1 MEPAN
6 KPPVTERRRRNRDE
20 QTEIEFLPDADA
32 IERTPLPRYVRMTLH
47 VLALAFV
54 TFILWASFSQVE
66 TIVQAHGRLVT
77 PDSNIVVQPLETSIV
92 QKVLVTQGQVVKKG
106 QVLATLDPTFTQA
119 DEAQLRTRL
128 RSLDTQADSL
138 RSELSGK
145 PGTAPRLK
153 DADDILQ
160 AQLSTERQA
169 NYDAQKRRMDE
180 NIERLKASV
189 ETNKRDQ
196 VVLAQRLKS
205 LSEIEAMQEKLV
217 AENFGAKMQLLEARD
232 RRLEVE
238 RSLTMGRNK
247 DTELAR
253 ELAGA
258 EAERAAFTKNWRQ
271 KSMEDLLSATRE
283 RDSIAEQLAKAD
295 KRHRLVQL
303 ESPADA
309 VVLEVGKLS
318 PGSVVKEAEQMFVLV
333 PLGTQLEAE
342 VEIDSLD
349 IGNIKVGDKAH
360 VKLDAFPFQKH
371 GSLDGKVRFV
381 SQDAFKREQVT
392 PGAGTNAYYLSRIA
406 IPNQN
411 LKKMEPGQR
420 LLPGMT
426 LSGEIVVGK
435 RSVMSYLLWPLTK
448 AMNESIREP

>member
-1 MEPAN
+1 
-6 KPPVTERRRRNRDE
+6 
-20 QTEIEFLPDADA
+20 
-32 IERTPLPRYVRMTLH
+32 
-47 VLALAFV
+47 
-54 TFILWASFSQVE
+54 
-66 TIVQAHGRLVT
+66 
-77 PDSNIVVQPLETSIV
+77 
-92 QKVLVTQGQVVKKG
+92 
-106 QVLATLDPTFTQA
+106 
-119 DEAQLRTRL
+119 
-128 RSLDTQADSL
+128 
-138 RSELSGK
+138 
-145 PGTAPRLK
+145 
-153 DADDILQ
+153 
-160 AQLSTERQA
+160 QA

-253 ELAGA
+253 ELGSA

-295 KRHRLVQL
+295 KRHQLVQL
-303 ESPADA
+303 ESPSDA

-333 PLGTQLEAE
+333 PLGTKLEAE

-381 SQDAFKREQVT
+381 SQDAFKRE
-392 PGAGTNAYYLSRIA
+392 
-406 IPNQN
+406 
-411 LKKMEPGQR
+411 
-420 LLPGMT
+420 
-426 LSGEIVVGK
+426 
-435 RSVMSYLLWPLTK
+435 
-448 AMNESIREP
+448 